1 MKAMSIVA
9 AALVLATVAMAD
21 ADPKALHALYAAS
34 AERLRESPFGRPL
47 WLASSEADGRL
58 EGEIR
63 AVVVV
68 NLLPD
73 LAVTPRFRGKET
85 EPAVARLTIE
95 FNAVLARQGRRY
107 GVEVIDLYGP
117 SRVEVPRR
125 PELLAA
131 DGYHPSDLG
140 YARWAELLWAGVE
153 RHILV
158 RVRL

>member
-1 MKAMSIVA
+1 WTRTYGHLGSVPGGGYQRNVETIFR
-9 AALVLATVAMAD
+9 
-21 ADPKALHALYAAS
+21 
-34 AERLRESPFGRPL
+34 RLT
-47 WLASSEADGRL
+47 
-58 EGEIR
+58 GEIR

-73 LAVTPRFRGKET
+73 LAVTPRFHGKET
-85 EPAVARLTIE
+85 ERAVARLTVE
-95 FNAVLARQGRRY
+95 FNAALARQARRY

-117 SRVEVPRR
+117 SRAEIPRR

-158 RVRL
+158 RG

>member
-1 MKAMSIVA
+1 M
-9 AALVLATVAMAD
+9 
-21 ADPKALHALYAAS
+21 
-34 AERLRESPFGRPL
+34 
-47 WLASSEADGRL
+47 
-58 EGEIR
+58 
-63 AVVVV
+63 
-68 NLLPD
+68 
-73 LAVTPRFRGKET
+73 
-85 EPAVARLTIE
+85 
-95 FNAVLARQGRRY
+95 LARQGRRY

-158 RVRL
+158 R